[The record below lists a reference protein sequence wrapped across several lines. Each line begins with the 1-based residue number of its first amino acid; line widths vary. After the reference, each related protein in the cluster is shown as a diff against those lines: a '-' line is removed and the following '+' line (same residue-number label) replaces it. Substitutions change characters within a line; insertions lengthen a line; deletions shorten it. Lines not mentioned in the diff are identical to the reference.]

1 MKEICE
7 RSAREKVFIIHP
19 RFSPDA
25 ENTCAHYCQE
35 QSGTFAEGKKAWI
48 DGQNGGRDFLTFIAL
63 ELIKG
68 GEVIIFI
75 WKGERKGGNYS

>member
-1 MKEICE
+1 MKEKHE

-19 RFSPDA
+19 RFSLDA
-25 ENTCAHYCQE
+25 ENTGAHYCQE

-48 DGQNGGRDFLTFIAL
+48 NGQNGERDFLTFIIL

>member
-1 MKEICE
+1 MKEKRE
-7 RSAREKVFIIHP
+7 RSARGKVFIIHL
-19 RFSPDA
+19 DA
-25 ENTCAHYCQE
+25 ENTHAHYCQE

-48 DGQNGGRDFLTFIAL
+48 DGQNGERDFLTFIIL

-68 GEVIIFI
+68 GKVIIFI